1 MKNKLIKLVMI
12 VLVIANILSINYC
25 YASDLIIKPGENT
38 TIMSGDANITAKA
51 SPIYSI
57 AKYITYTA
65 AVIIVIY
72 KGIQFMNSAADPEG
86 KAKVKKELIAVAI
99 GALLI
104 FSIGELLT
112 IIAKSSWSAVKL
124 SSIKE
129 VALTSQA
136 SLFGNIQS
144 SANNFLQTGKNN
156 QKITAQTAKDKILP
170 IAGMLVAI
178 ATVVFLIVGGIL
190 GVQYMISGAN
200 ERAQLKQKLIWFV
213 IAVVVVYGASGIFNI
228 AVNIM
233 LKVTGES

>member
-1 MKNKLIKLVMI
+1 MKNKTIKI
-12 VLVIANILSINYC
+12 VIMLLVIASLFCTNFC

-38 TIMSGDANITAKA
+38 TIMSGDPTLTSKA

-65 AVIIVIY
+65 AVIVVIY
-72 KGIQFMNSAADPEG
+72 KGIQFMSSAADPEG

-104 FSIGELLT
+104 FSIGEILT
-112 IIAKSSWSAVKL
+112 IIAKSAWSSVTL
-124 SSIKE
+124 SSVRE
-129 VALTSQA
+129 VAITSQA

-144 SANNFLQTGKNN
+144 SAENFLQTGKNN
-156 QKITAQTAKDKILP
+156 QKISAQTAKDKILP

-178 ATVVFLIVGGIL
+178 ATIVFLIVGGIL
-190 GVQYMISGAN
+190 GVQYMMSGAN

-213 IAVVVVYGASGIFNI
+213 IAIAVVYGGAGIFNI

-233 LKVTGES
+233 LKVTGEG